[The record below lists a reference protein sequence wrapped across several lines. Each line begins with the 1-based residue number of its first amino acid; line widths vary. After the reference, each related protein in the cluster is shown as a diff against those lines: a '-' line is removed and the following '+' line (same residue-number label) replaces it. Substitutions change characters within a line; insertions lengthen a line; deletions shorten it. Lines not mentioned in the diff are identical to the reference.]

1 MTRENKIFLGI
12 IGIIIIIL
20 GFINFEVAIDGHNMA
35 IANQNK
41 IDSLEY
47 RISFLKEMQKPDTIK
62 IKIIM

>member
-35 IANQNK
+35 ITNQNK
-41 IDSLEY
+41 IDG
-47 RISFLKEMQKPDTIK
+47 KT
-62 IKIIM
+62 

>member
-35 IANQNK
+35 ITNQNK
-41 IDSLEY
+41 NSNVTY
-47 RISFLKEMQKPDTIK
+47 GKT
-62 IKIIM
+62 